1 MFPTPSASELLRLA
15 TCAVSAAESC
25 LDRPVAQRLNDA
37 GQLLETGALP
47 PLQTLTAL
55 LQGNPSAFSAV
66 ERASLAE
73 AAAALQSRIVRI
85 GRLLDGAAQFYA
97 AWAVEIAARR
107 GYSAEGV
114 ALPLSVLRSAGRHC
128 NLQA

>member
-1 MFPTPSASELLRLA
+1 MTPSSSAFELLRLTA
-15 TCAVSAAESC
+15 CAVSAAESC
-25 LDRPVAQRLNDA
+25 LQRPVAQRLNDA
-37 GQLLETGALP
+37 AQLLEADALP

-55 LQGNPSAFSAV
+55 LQGNPAAFSPV
-66 ERASLAE
+66 ERASLLE
-73 AAAALQSRIVRI
+73 AGAALQARIVRI
-85 GRLLDGAAQFYA
+85 GRLLDGAAQLHA

>member
-1 MFPTPSASELLRLA
+1 MTPSSSPSELLRLA
-15 TCAVSAAESC
+15 ACAVSSAESC
-25 LDRPVAQRLNDA
+25 LQRPVAQHLNDA
-37 GQLLETGALP
+37 AHLLETRAIP
-47 PLQTLTAL
+47 HLQSLTAQ
-55 LQGNPSAFSAV
+55 LQGNSAAFSPV
-66 ERASLAE
+66 ERASLLE
-73 AAAALQSRIVRI
+73 AGAALQARIVRI
-85 GRLLDGAAQFYA
+85 GRLLDGAAQLHA

>member
-1 MFPTPSASELLRLA
+1 MSPSPSAPELLRLA
-15 TCAVSAAESC
+15 ASAVSAAESC
-25 LDRPVAQRLNDA
+25 LQRPVAQRLNDA
-37 GQLLETGALP
+37 AHLLETGALP
-47 PLQTLTAL
+47 HLQTLTAQ
-55 LQGNPSAFSAV
+55 LQRNPSAFSPA
-66 ERASLAE
+66 ERASLVE
-73 AAAALQSRIVRI
+73 AGAALQARVVRI
-85 GRLLDGAAQFYA
+85 GRLLDGAAQLHA